1 MNTPQNFFELKWV
14 KTLFK
19 AFVIGMPV
27 IQYLYPSARFKWLLD
42 PAFAP
47 NNLTP
52 LWAFSAMACS
62 KMFFDWINPE
72 YETAGQTEILK
83 SNQIAISPKKVLLNI
98 FLAIAIVALFFQA
111 ITLYPEYSNLIQGTF
126 VGAYI
131 LYFVKEHLKLRKL
144 KRD

>member
-1 MNTPQNFFELKWV
+1 
-14 KTLFK
+14 
-19 AFVIGMPV
+19 
-27 IQYLYPSARFKWLLD
+27 
-42 PAFAP
+42 
-47 NNLTP
+47 
-52 LWAFSAMACS
+52 
-62 KMFFDWINPE
+62 MFFDWINPE